1 MVKIAFIWAEDEA
14 GWIGKD
20 NDMPW
25 HLSAD
30 LKHFKHLTSGHPVI
44 MGKNTYLSLGRPLP
58 KRTNIVVTR
67 QTTPIEGVTLV
78 NGVNALTDLL
88 ANYGEDEEVFI
99 LGGAHLFASTMSL
112 ATVLYRTVVEGDHHG
127 DVKMA
132 PIDYRTWQ
140 KVAERHLQATES
152 DPACT
157 FEKWVLNVKQ
167 N

>member
-1 MVKIAFIWAEDEA
+1 M
-14 GWIGKD
+14 
-20 NDMPW
+20 
-25 HLSAD
+25 
-30 LKHFKHLTSGHPVI
+30 
-44 MGKNTYLSLGRPLP
+44 
-58 KRTNIVVTR
+58 
-67 QTTPIEGVTLV
+67 
-78 NGVNALTDLL
+78 L

-99 LGGAHLFASTMSL
+99 IGGAHLFASTMSL

>member
-78 NGVNALTDLL
+78 NG
-88 ANYGEDEEVFI
+88 
-99 LGGAHLFASTMSL
+99 
-112 ATVLYRTVVEGDHHG
+112 
-127 DVKMA
+127 
-132 PIDYRTWQ
+132 TWQ

>member
-99 LGGAHLFASTMSL
+99 VGAPTSL
-112 ATVLYRTVVEGDHHG
+112 PVPCL
-127 DVKMA
+127 
-132 PIDYRTWQ
+132 
-140 KVAERHLQATES
+140 
-152 DPACT
+152 
-157 FEKWVLNVKQ
+157 
-167 N
+167 